1 MSVEFGTPTPSHAHQ
16 TTHWVLR
23 SMTKHEGGYRY
34 ATDKEPTS
42 VLAEAKMF
50 DTLEHA
56 ETERGERH
64 QITEWVPVLVTRDA
78 NGIHLGTENVTDA
91 DQGIEEI

>member
-16 TTHWVLR
+16 STHWVLR

-34 ATDKEPTS
+34 ATDKEPTG
-42 VLAEAKMF
+42 VLADAKMF

-56 ETERGERH
+56 ETERGSGTRSPNGC
-64 QITEWVPVLVTRDA
+64 QSSVTRDA